1 MLNEKRIVILR
12 TILFLLIFM
21 AFIGLEN
28 VSGIRLI
35 RIVIYMSI
43 LIMMPLFRSIK
54 KSWVFNEVFLL
65 IVDAILIFLIGLS
78 SRYVINYYVYA
89 LYIIL
94 MIEAGLIYELKFSKY
109 VIAIISVFTLYHYG
123 VLYYYRQN
131 LGTISE
137 IFFLILI
144 NSVIILG
151 VFFARYQKEEKEKQ
165 SELYSALDKAHK
177 ELVNS
182 NNKLERLTR
191 IEVKNSI
198 AREIHD
204 ALGHDMVGLIM
215 EIEMAD
221 ILIKQNKDAA
231 KEMLVQA
238 KISARNG
245 MKTIRQV
252 VETLRDESEYIIS
265 ETIEEMIENFSKR
278 LKLNIDV
285 DLDKSIYDYSK
296 KIHDILYRLIQEC
309 LTNSLKH
316 GDATHIVIKL
326 KDHYDKITFE
336 ISDNGKGNVEIKEGF
351 GIKGMRERISM
362 LNGKLI
368 IDGSFGFIVK
378 GYIEVSDG

>member
-21 AFIGLEN
+21 AFVALEN

-35 RIVIYMSI
+35 KIVIYMSI
-43 LIMMPLFRSIK
+43 LLMMPVFRSTK
-54 KSWVFNEVFLL
+54 KPWIFNEVFLL
-65 IVDAILIFLIGLS
+65 IVDATLIFLIGLS

-109 VIAIISVFTLYHYG
+109 VIGIISVFTLYHYA

-151 VFFARYQKEEKEKQ
+151 VFFVRYQKEEKENQIK
-165 SELYSALDKAHK
+165 LYHDLDKAHK

-191 IEVKNSI
+191 IEVKNTI

-221 ILIKQNKDAA
+221 ILINKDKDAA
-231 KEMLVQA
+231 KKMLVQA
-238 KISARNG
+238 KVSARNG
-245 MKTIRQV
+245 MKTIRKV
-252 VETLRDESEYIIS
+252 VETLRDESESIIS
-265 ETIEEMIENFSKR
+265 ETIEEMIGNFSKR
-278 LKLNIDV
+278 LNLNIDV

-296 KIHDILYRLIQEC
+296 KIHDILYRLVQEC

-326 KDHYDKITFE
+326 KDCYDKITFE
-336 ISDNGKGNVEIKEGF
+336 ISDNGKGNIEINEGF

-368 IDGSFGFIVK
+368 IDGSRGFIVK
-378 GYIEVSDG
+378 GYIEVSDD